1 MSLKVRLEA
10 DLKAAMI
17 ARDSFLSD
25 VLKGLK
31 SAIQNQEIATGKREE
46 GLADADVESL
56 FAKEAKK
63 RDEAAVLY
71 EQGDNQEMADKER
84 AEKEIIAK
92 YLPEQLSEE
101 DVKQLVV
108 EAIATTGATEVKDLG
123 KVIGMVKSKTGNSA
137 DGALVAQIAK
147 TTLLGK

>member
-71 EQGDNQEMADKER
+71 EQGGNQEMADKER
-84 AEKEIIAK
+84 AEKVVIAK
-92 YLPEQLSEE
+92 YLPEQMSEE
-101 DVKQLVV
+101 DIKSLVV
-108 EAIATTGATEVKDLG
+108 EAIAATGAAEVKDLG
-123 KVIGMVKSKTGNSA
+123 KVIGMVKSKAGNSA

-147 TTLLGK
+147 STLQS

>member
-71 EQGDNQEMADKER
+71 EQGGNQEMADKER
-84 AEKEIIAK
+84 AEKVVIAK
-92 YLPEQLSEE
+92 YLPEQMSEE
-101 DVKQLVV
+101 DIKNLVV
-108 EAIATTGATEVKDLG
+108 EAIAATGATEVKDLG
-123 KVIGMVKSKTGNSA
+123 KVIGMVKSKAGNSA

-147 TTLLGK
+147 NTLQS

>member
-46 GLADADVESL
+46 GLSDSDVESL

-63 RDEAAVLY
+63 RDEASVLY
-71 EQGDNQEMADKER
+71 EQGENQAMADKEK

-92 YLPEQLSEE
+92 YLPEQMSEE
-101 DVKQLVV
+101 DIKKLVIETISV
-108 EAIATTGATEVKDLG
+108 TGASEVKDLG
-123 KVIGMVKSKTGNSA
+123 KVIGMVKGKVGNSA
-137 DGALVAQIAK
+137 DGAVVARIAK
-147 TTLLGK
+147 EQLQ

>member
-71 EQGDNQEMADKER
+71 EQGGNQEMADKER
-84 AEKEIIAK
+84 AEKVVIAK
-92 YLPEQLSEE
+92 YLPEQMSEE
-101 DVKQLVV
+101 DIKSLVV
-108 EAIATTGATEVKDLG
+108 EAIAATGAAEVKDLG
-123 KVIGMVKSKTGNSA
+123 KVIGMVKSKAGNSA

-147 TTLLGK
+147 NTLQS

>member
-1 MSLKVRLEA
+1 MSLKVRLET

-56 FAKEAKK
+56 FTKEAKK

-71 EQGDNQEMADKER
+71 EQGGNQEMADKER

-101 DVKQLVV
+101 DIKKLVT
-108 EAIATTGATEVKDLG
+108 EAIAATGATEVKDLG
-123 KVIGMVKSKTGNSA
+123 KVIGMVKSKAGNSA

-147 TTLLGK
+147 NTLQS

>member
-71 EQGDNQEMADKER
+71 EQGGNQEMADKER
-84 AEKEIIAK
+84 AEKVIIVK
-92 YLPEQLSEE
+92 YLPEQMSEE
-101 DVKQLVV
+101 DVKKLVI
-108 EAIATTGATEVKDLG
+108 EAIAATGATEVKDLG
-123 KVIGMVKSKTGNSA
+123 KVIGMVKSKAGNSA

-147 TTLLGK
+147 NTLQS

>member
-17 ARDSFLSD
+17 ARDSFLCD

-71 EQGDNQEMADKER
+71 EQGGNQEMADKER
-84 AEKEIIAK
+84 AEKVVIAK
-92 YLPEQLSEE
+92 YLPEQMSEE
-101 DVKQLVV
+101 DIKSLVV
-108 EAIATTGATEVKDLG
+108 EAIAATGAAEVKDLG
-123 KVIGMVKSKTGNSA
+123 KVIGMVKSKAGNSA

-147 TTLLGK
+147 STLQS

>member
-1 MSLKVRLEA
+1 MSLKVRLET

-46 GLADADVESL
+46 GLADADVELL

-71 EQGDNQEMADKER
+71 EQGGNQEMADKER
-84 AEKEIIAK
+84 AEKEIIAE

-101 DVKQLVV
+101 DIKKLVT
-108 EAIATTGATEVKDLG
+108 EAIAATGATEVKDLG
-123 KVIGMVKSKTGNSA
+123 KVIGMVKSKAGNSA

-147 TTLLGK
+147 NTLQS

>member
-1 MSLKVRLEA
+1 MSLKVRLET

-71 EQGDNQEMADKER
+71 EQGGNQEMADKER
-84 AEKEIIAK
+84 AEKVIIAK
-92 YLPEQLSEE
+92 YLPEQMSEE
-101 DVKQLVV
+101 DIKKLVT

-123 KVIGMVKSKTGNSA
+123 KVIGMVKSKAGNSA

-147 TTLLGK
+147 NTLQS

>member
-1 MSLKVRLEA
+1 MSLKVRLET

-46 GLADADVESL
+46 GLADNDVESL

-71 EQGDNQEMADKER
+71 EQGGNQEMADKER

-92 YLPEQLSEE
+92 YLPEQLSE
-101 DVKQLVV
+101 DDIKQLVTD
-108 EAIATTGATEVKDLG
+108 AIAATGATEVKDLG
-123 KVIGMVKSKTGNSA
+123 KVIGMVKSKAGNGA
-137 DGALVAQIAK
+137 DGAVVARIAK
-147 TTLLGK
+147 EQLQ